1 MRYIC
6 LRYHVFAVALAA
18 FCFGRRS
25 MGLSLCPFHSIPVLD
40 GAKTT
45 PPLARRPP
53 LFGQKGR
60 RDVCINL
67 ARIFKLMMLNGR
79 TKNTKYACRMQA
91 TVSSCGSVCVR
102 NVHHNCTAMI
112 HTLAQ
117 HGDIHKPKTEP
128 KAKGFRAGQKP
139 NQRTNGQQNILA
151 EKESELAAKGTFWG
165 FSNTNLGIHCN
176 KRLNLNW

>member
-1 MRYIC
+1 MPSVSRVRRRAGRI
-6 LRYHVFAVALAA
+6 LFRPPFDGAL
-18 FCFGRRS
+18 FMPIS
-25 MGLSLCPFHSIPVLD
+25 FHSSAGRGQD
-40 GAKTT
+40 HA